1 MDNEVLVTFRVRNC
15 TYRHDFPRVQFFD
28 STFLHTRLSVEGG
41 GGNLCL
47 IIGSWKEMT
56 RGGEPVLDNWILEG
70 DDQGNFPVN
79 AFVFLSI
86 VLG

>member
-41 GGNLCL
+41 GG
-47 IIGSWKEMT
+47 
-56 RGGEPVLDNWILEG
+56 EPVLDNWILEG
-70 DDQGNFPVN
+70 DDQGRGETC
-79 AFVFLSI
+79 A
-86 VLG
+86 